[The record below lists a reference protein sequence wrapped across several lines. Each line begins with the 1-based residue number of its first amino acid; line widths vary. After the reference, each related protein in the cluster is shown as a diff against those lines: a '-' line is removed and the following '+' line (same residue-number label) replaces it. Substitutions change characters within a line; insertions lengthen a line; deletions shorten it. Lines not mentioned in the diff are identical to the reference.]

1 MNALIVIAI
10 GYALGCFSTAYYLF
24 RFSTG
29 QDIRGCG
36 SGNAGARN
44 IGRELGVPAFV
55 VTFLIDG
62 GKGFLTIALAD
73 YFRLGEASQM
83 LAMIAVVAGH
93 IWPAQLGFRG
103 GKGVATAIGA
113 LAGFDVK
120 ILIPLIII
128 FAIAF
133 LVAKHLPENFT
144 VAGLLAVAISPIT
157 AAIFHQSVAVTAGV
171 WILAAL
177 IIFAHRENLREIFT
191 ARTKTARSGNALE
204 PQVERRHP

>member
-10 GYALGCFSTAYYLF
+10 GYGLGCFSTAYYLF

-29 QDIRGCG
+29 QDIRSRG

-44 IGRELGVPAFV
+44 IGRELGALAFV

-62 GKGFLTIALAD
+62 GKGFLAVVLANN
-73 YFRLGEASQM
+73 FKLGAASLM

-103 GKGVATAIGA
+103 GKGVATAIGS
-113 LAGFDVK
+113 LAAFDVK

-128 FAIAF
+128 FAIAA
-133 LVAKHLPENFT
+133 LVAKDLT
-144 VAGLLAVAISPIT
+144 LGGLLAIAISPVA
-157 AAIFHQSVAVTAGV
+157 AAILHQSAAVTAGV
-171 WILAAL
+171 SILAAM
-177 IIFAHRENLREIFT
+177 IVFAHRENLRVIFT
-191 ARTKTARSGNALE
+191 ATTTTTARSGKALE
-204 PQVERRHP
+204 PKVERRHP

>member
-1 MNALIVIAI
+1 MNALRVIVA

-29 QDIRGCG
+29 QDIRSRG

-44 IGRELGVPAFV
+44 IGRELGAPAFV

-62 GKGFLTIALAD
+62 AKGFLAVALAD
-73 YFRLGEASQM
+73 YFQLGEANTILS
-83 LAMIAVVAGH
+83 MIAVVAGH
-93 IWPAQLGFRG
+93 VWPAQLGFRG

-128 FAIAF
+128 FAIAS
-133 LVAKHLPENFT
+133 LVAKNLTENFT
-144 VAGLLAVAISPIT
+144 VAGLLAIAISPIA
-157 AAIFHQSVAVTAGV
+157 AAILHQSAAVTAGV
-171 WILAAL
+171 LILAAL

-191 ARTKTARSGNALE
+191 ATKARSGKALE

>member
-1 MNALIVIAI
+1 MNALLVIVAS
-10 GYALGCFSTAYYLF
+10 YALGCFATAYYLF

-29 QDIRGCG
+29 GDIRRRS

-44 IGRELGVPAFV
+44 IGRELGALAFV
-55 VTFLIDG
+55 VTFVIDSA
-62 GKGFLTIALAD
+62 KGFLAVALAD
-73 YFRLGEASQM
+73 YFKLGEASLM

-113 LAGFDVK
+113 LAAFDVEL
-120 ILIPLIII
+120 LIPSIVV
-128 FAIAF
+128 FAIAAP
-133 LVAKHLPENFT
+133 VAKSFT
-144 VAGLLAVAISPIT
+144 LGGLLAIALTPIA
-157 AAIFHQSVAVTAGV
+157 AAIFHPSAVRTTGVSILVAM
-171 WILAAL
+171 

-191 ARTKTARSGNALE
+191 ATKARSGKALE

>member
-10 GYALGCFSTAYYLF
+10 GYGLGCFSTAYYLF

-29 QDIRGCG
+29 QDIRSRG

-55 VTFLIDG
+55 VTLLIDG
-62 GKGFLTIALAD
+62 GKGFLAIALAD
-73 YFRLGEASQM
+73 YFQLSEANTM
-83 LAMIAVVAGH
+83 LSMIAVAAGH
-93 IWPAQLGFRG
+93 IWPVQLGFRG

-113 LAGFDVK
+113 LAAFDVK

-128 FAIAF
+128 FAVAS
-133 LVAKHLPENFT
+133 LVAKNLTENFT
-144 VAGLLAVAISPIT
+144 VAGLLAIAISPIA
-157 AAIFHQSVAVTAGV
+157 AAIFHQSAAVTAGV
-171 WILAAL
+171 LILAAL
-177 IIFAHRENLREIFT
+177 IIFAHRENLREIF
-191 ARTKTARSGNALE
+191 AAMKARSGKALE

>member
-1 MNALIVIAI
+1 MNALIVIVVSY
-10 GYALGCFSTAYYLF
+10 GLGCFSTAYYLF

-29 QDIRGCG
+29 GDIRRRG

-44 IGRELGVPAFV
+44 IGRELGAPAFI
-55 VTFLIDG
+55 VTLLIDG
-62 GKGFLTIALAD
+62 GKGFLAIALAD
-73 YFRLGEASQM
+73 YFKLGEASLV

-113 LAGFDVK
+113 LAGFDIK

-191 ARTKTARSGNALE
+191 ATKARSGEALDE

>member
-1 MNALIVIAI
+1 MNALIVIVI

-29 QDIRGCG
+29 GDIRRRG

-44 IGRELGVPAFV
+44 IGRELGALAFSI
-55 VTFLIDG
+55 TFTIDG
-62 GKGFLTIALAD
+62 GKGFLAVALAR
-73 YFRLGEASQM
+73 YFELAEPSVIV
-83 LAMIAVVAGH
+83 AMIAVVAGH

-128 FAIAF
+128 FAIAA
-133 LVAKHLPENFT
+133 LVAKNLTENFT
-144 VAGLLAVAISPIT
+144 VAGLLAIALSPIA
-157 AAIFHQSVAVTAGV
+157 AAILHQTAAVTAGV
-171 WILAAL
+171 SFLAAM

-191 ARTKTARSGNALE
+191 ATKARSGKALE

>member
-1 MNALIVIAI
+1 MNALLVIVA

-29 QDIRGCG
+29 GDIRRVG

-44 IGRELGVPAFV
+44 IGRELGAPAFV

-62 GKGFLTIALAD
+62 GKGFLAVALAD
-73 YFRLGEASQM
+73 YFQLGEANTILS
-83 LAMIAVVAGH
+83 MIAVVAGH
-93 IWPAQLGFRG
+93 VWPAQLGFRG

-128 FAIAF
+128 FAIAS
-133 LVAKHLPENFT
+133 LVAKNLTENFT
-144 VAGLLAVAISPIT
+144 VAGLLAIAISPIA
-157 AAIFHQSVAVTAGV
+157 AAILHQSAAVTAGV
-171 WILAAL
+171 LILAAL

-191 ARTKTARSGNALE
+191 ATKARSGKALE

>member
-1 MNALIVIAI
+1 MNALIVIVVSY
-10 GYALGCFSTAYYLF
+10 GLGCFSTAYYLF

-29 QDIRGCG
+29 GDIRRRG

-44 IGRELGVPAFV
+44 IGRELGAPAFI

-62 GKGFLTIALAD
+62 GKGFLAIALAD
-73 YFRLGEASQM
+73 YFKLGEASLV

-113 LAGFDVK
+113 LAGFDIK

-128 FAIAF
+128 FAIAS

-191 ARTKTARSGNALE
+191 ATKARSGEALDE